1 MASEHIQLDVSPDGV
16 ALVLINRPSKRNA
29 LSFEMIEALQEACD
43 TLHGADHV
51 RIVFL
56 KGAEGT
62 FCSGMDLDMV
72 SAQATH
78 DRQYNEQDAHALA
91 HLLKTLHELPQLT
104 VVAAEGF
111 VAGAGIGFASTADW
125 VIAKADAQFRVTGAR
140 LGLNPAHLMP
150 YLIESMGVRNARG
163 FLMST
168 AQLDAQTAL
177 NFGLVSEIVDGE
189 AGLQSAME
197 RLTGLALETS
207 PSTVRAIKDTIRY
220 VAQHKRDDNLLRELV
235 KRDADARVSPAGRE
249 GVKAFLEKR
258 APNWPID

>member
-1 MASEHIQLDVSPDGV
+1 MASEHIELDVSPDGV
-16 ALVLINRPSKRNA
+16 AVVLINRPSKRNA
-29 LSFEMIEALQEACD
+29 LSFEMVEALQEAFD
-43 TLHGADHV
+43 TLQGADHV

-78 DRQYNEQDAHALA
+78 DRQYNEADAQSLA
-91 HLLKTLHELPQLT
+91 HLIKTLHELPQLT

-111 VAGAGIGFASTADW
+111 VAGAGVSFASAADW
-125 VIAKADAQFRVTGAR
+125 VIATADTQFRVTGAR
-140 LGLNPAHLMP
+140 LGLNPAHMMP

-168 AQLDAQTAL
+168 APLDAQSAL
-177 NFGLVSEIVDGE
+177 NFGLVSEIAEDD
-189 AGLQSAME
+189 AGLQSAMA

-207 PSTVRAIKDTIRY
+207 PSTVRAIKETVRY
-220 VAQHKRDDNLLRELV
+220 VSHHKRDDSLTRELV

-249 GVKAFLEKR
+249 GVTAFLEKR
-258 APNWPID
+258 APIWPIE